1 MRAAATHPP
10 LVTLVLP
17 DEGAGR
23 AARQILLALA
33 GTLLLTVSAKVQLP
47 MWPVPMTMQTFAVLV
62 IGMAFGA
69 RLGAA
74 TVVLYLLQGAVG
86 LPVFAS
92 GGGIAYFSGPTAGYL
107 IGFAVAAFAVG
118 ALAERGWDR
127 GPVRTL
133 GAMLVGTLII
143 FALGVGWLAILLG
156 DPTKALNAGLL
167 PFLPGEALKIA
178 LAALVLPAL
187 WRRFD
192 GTRTP

>member
-92 GGGIAYFSGPTAGYL
+92 GGGMISSGSSLVMRKMSSLSALRPGMIDAVAFSTWRAPARVSRRSLALREPSSGPWQL
-107 IGFAVAAFAVG
+107 
-118 ALAERGWDR
+118 
-127 GPVRTL
+127 
-133 GAMLVGTLII
+133 
-143 FALGVGWLAILLG
+143 
-156 DPTKALNAGLL
+156 
-167 PFLPGEALKIA
+167 
-178 LAALVLPAL
+178 
-187 WRRFD
+187 
-192 GTRTP
+192 